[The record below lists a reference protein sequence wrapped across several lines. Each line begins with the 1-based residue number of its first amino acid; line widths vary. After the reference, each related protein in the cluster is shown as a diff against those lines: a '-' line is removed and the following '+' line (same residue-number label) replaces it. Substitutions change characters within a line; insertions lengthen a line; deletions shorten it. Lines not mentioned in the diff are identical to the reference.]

1 MSKLVS
7 LNNTYFDKQIFLTH
21 RKYSESGY
29 ERDNANTQKLWWE
42 PGQWYQV
49 GDVQAILTQW

>member
-29 ERDNANTQKLWWE
+29 ERDNANTQKL
-42 PGQWYQV
+42 
-49 GDVQAILTQW
+49 